1 MVNTLREINVVRK
14 KVSGHALGVAVA
26 YPSIYDVATKSL
38 SFQMLYFYINSLED
52 FYAERFVVQRLRG
65 GEPPA
70 LSIESGRLLRDFK
83 LILFSVHYE
92 PDYVNIVRLLQSGG
106 VHPLAREREQ
116 IVVVGGP
123 PVIANP
129 VTISEIADVAVVGE
143 IEKAV
148 PAILD
153 AVASQADDKRS
164 VLDCL
169 PPEKGFYVGSRG
181 DERVIYNYV
190 ENLPLDF
197 HPVKQVQPLNDKW
210 RRTTLIEVSR
220 GCPRRCRFCLEGHIF
235 LPKRDRPLSDI
246 LYIAEEGCKHNL
258 TEHVTLIALSLF
270 DHPQADEVVA
280 RLLEMG
286 CELSLPSLRL
296 DALNRERL
304 ELLSRS
310 GQKTLTVAP
319 ETPSASLSSAIG
331 KPFLRDKLLE
341 VIKDAEALGF
351 SEIKL
356 YFMVGLPGERYDDIK
371 GITDLVKKIAA
382 ISGFRGPR
390 RLKLSLSIFV
400 PKPQTPMQW
409 FGMEEWKKL
418 GAKISSVMNEL
429 KGVAEVKPYK
439 PLWAYIQCVLGRAGR
454 EATKLLLRWASSGGG
469 LGGWRRA
476 VRETGFNVS
485 TYIEPLNID
494 REKTWDVVEI
504 PASRDLKRGYELCL
518 QLLERRAETE
528 DI

>member
-1 MVNTLREINVVRK
+1 MNTLREINVVRK
-14 KVSGHALGVAVA
+14 KTGGRALGVAVA
-26 YPSIYDVATKSL
+26 YPSLYEVATKSL

-52 FYAERFVVQRLRG
+52 FYAERFVVQRLYG
-65 GEPPA
+65 SEPPA
-70 LSIESGRLLRDFK
+70 LSIESRKPLRDFK

-116 IVVVGGP
+116 MVVVGGP

-129 VTISEIADVAVVGE
+129 VTISEIADVVVVGE

-181 DERVIYNYV
+181 DERVVYNYV
-190 ENLPLDF
+190 ENLPLAF
-197 HPVKQVQPLNDKW
+197 HPVRQVQPLNGKW

-220 GCPRRCRFCLEGHIF
+220 GCLRGCRFCLEGHIF
-235 LPKRDRPLSDI
+235 LPKRDRALSDI
-246 LYIAEEGCKHNL
+246 LYIAERGGKHNL
-258 TEHVTLIALSLF
+258 TKHATLIALSLF
-270 DHPQADEVVA
+270 DHPQADEVIA

-286 CELSLPSLRL
+286 YELSLPSLRL
-296 DALNRERL
+296 DALNKERL
-304 ELLSRS
+304 EQISRC

-331 KPFLRDKLLE
+331 KPFLKDKLLE
-341 VIKDAEALGF
+341 VIKDAEAFGF
-351 SEIKL
+351 SEVKL

-371 GITDLVKKIAA
+371 GVTDLVKKIAA
-382 ISGFRGPR
+382 ISSFRGPR
-390 RLKLSLSIFV
+390 RLKLSLSVFV

-409 FGMEEWKKL
+409 FGMEEWGKL
-418 GAKISSVMNEL
+418 RAKISSIMDEL

-439 PLWAYIQCVLGRAGR
+439 PLWAYIQCVLGRAGN
-454 EATKLLLRWASSGGG
+454 EATELLLRWASSGGG

-476 VRETGFNVS
+476 LRETGFDASKYVG
-485 TYIEPLNID
+485 PLNA
-494 REKTWDVVEI
+494 ESGKTWDVVEI
-504 PASRDLKRGYELCL
+504 PASKGLKKGYELCL

-528 DI
+528 GI